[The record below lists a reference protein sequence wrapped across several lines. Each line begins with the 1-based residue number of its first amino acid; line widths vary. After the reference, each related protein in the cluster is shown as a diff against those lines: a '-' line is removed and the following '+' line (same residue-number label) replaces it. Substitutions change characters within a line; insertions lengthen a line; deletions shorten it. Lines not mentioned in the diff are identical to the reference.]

1 MCAYKYSLKN
11 IKRKTPDPTTQ
22 VKKQHITNSVKG
34 LQWQLPCSS
43 ALFPSAF
50 PPFPL
55 PFLLSF
61 PPFVYSFFHSV
72 SFKEFLF
79 FFCLHSVI
87 L

>member
-1 MCAYKYSLKN
+1 MCAYTYSLKN

-22 VKKQHITNSVKG
+22 VKKQHIASSVKG
-34 LQWQLPCSS
+34 LQRRSHPVHQ
-43 ALFPSAF
+43 LFPSAF

-55 PFLLSF
+55 LFLLSF

-72 SFKEFLF
+72 PFKEFLF
-79 FFCLHSVI
+79 FFCLHSVV